1 MSSLGQSF
9 SGGWIADER
18 PPSND
23 SSERIIA
30 VARLT
35 FAALALATISLGM
48 DGRGASSSL
57 VVGYIV
63 AALILLPMPWV
74 LRAQPLLWVGTI
86 VDLTA
91 VAAMLWTSDG
101 LDGLFFITL
110 TYALL
115 AATLRWNW
123 RGTAAA
129 AGVLVIFLAGGMVG
143 STLME
148 RSAVSLAM
156 EQSAAN
162 LEPDLPDA
170 PGAPLTTASL
180 ADASG
185 VVVVNDIVI
194 QFGMVF
200 IAALM
205 LGYLG
210 MTRERAELANAD
222 LQTELRDSLEQVR
235 ASQGDVVRARRQIAR
250 DVHDG
255 ILQDLA
261 AANLLLSSVA
271 TAMPQNVRG
280 DVAEVCK
287 LLTSQQRRLR
297 VLVDAVNGKPNSG
310 ALRHELNELGEAL
323 TARWKCV
330 VRVGVNPPDLAL
342 PTRLRSHVMY
352 FLGEATANAV
362 RHGGASTIDL
372 SLRMSDDRHV
382 IVACEDN
389 GQTPTQPGELAA
401 ASAFVP
407 HSLNERVVDAGGRL
421 AAIRSP
427 FGASVRAEF
436 PLS

>member
-1 MSSLGQSF
+1 MSVLGQGF
-9 SGGWIADER
+9 SSGWIAGER
-18 PPSND
+18 APSND

-30 VARLT
+30 VARLA

-48 DGRGASSSL
+48 DGQGAASSL

-74 LRAQPLLWVGTI
+74 LRARPLLWVGTI

-101 LDGLFFITL
+101 LNGLFFITL

-129 AGVLVIFLAGGMVG
+129 AGVLVIFLVGGMVG

-148 RSAVSLAM
+148 RSAASLAT
-156 EQSAAN
+156 EASVAS

-180 ADASG
+180 DDNGG
-185 VVVVNDIVI
+185 VFVVNDIVVR
-194 QFGMVF
+194 FGMVF

-210 MTRERAELANAD
+210 MTRERAELSNAE

-235 ASQGDVVRARRQIAR
+235 TSQGDVVRARRQIAR

-271 TAMPQNVRG
+271 TAMPENIRS
-280 DVAEVCK
+280 DVAEVSK
-287 LLTSQQRRLR
+287 LLTGQQRRLR
-297 VLVDAVNGKPNSG
+297 VIVDAINSKPSHG
-310 ALRHELNELGEAL
+310 ALSNEVSELGEAL
-323 TARWKCV
+323 TAKWKRM
-330 VRVGVNPPDLAL
+330 VRVCVDPPDLAL
-342 PTRLRSHVMY
+342 PDRLRSDVVY

-362 RHGGASTIDL
+362 RHGGASAIDL
-372 SLRMSDDRHV
+372 SLRLSDDHHV

-389 GQTPTQPGELAA
+389 GQTPSQPGELSAA
-401 ASAFVP
+401 VFVP

-421 AAIRSP
+421 AAVRSP